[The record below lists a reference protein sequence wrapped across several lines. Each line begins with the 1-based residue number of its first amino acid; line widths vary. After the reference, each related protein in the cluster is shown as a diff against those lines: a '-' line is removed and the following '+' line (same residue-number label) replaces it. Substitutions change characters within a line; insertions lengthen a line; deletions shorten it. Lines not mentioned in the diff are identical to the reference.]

1 MDSFNE
7 NTAERLADLF
17 STLGDP
23 SRLRVIECLLS
34 GEQSVGQTAAMLGM
48 SDSAVSHQLQRLR
61 VMRLVRSRKQG
72 RRIFYS
78 LDDDHV
84 RRLFQMGLDHVLH
97 G

>member
-1 MDSFNE
+1 MKAFDE
-7 NTAERLADLF
+7 YTAARLADLF
-17 STLGDP
+17 ATLGDP
-23 SRLRVIECLLS
+23 SRLRVIDCLLS
-34 GEQSVGQTAAMLGM
+34 GEQSVGQTAEILGM
-48 SDSAVSHQLQRLR
+48 SESAVSHQLQRLR

-84 RRLFQMGLDHVLH
+84 TRLFQLGLDHVLH